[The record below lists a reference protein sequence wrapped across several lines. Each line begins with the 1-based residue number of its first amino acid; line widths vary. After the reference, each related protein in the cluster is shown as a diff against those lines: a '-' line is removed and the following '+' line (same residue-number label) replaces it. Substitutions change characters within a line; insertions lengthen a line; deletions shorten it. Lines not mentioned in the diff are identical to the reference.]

1 MSHANQCESI
11 FLLETH
17 SSKSPSHEKKKK
29 GFLLKACGGWMEV
42 CFYRNFILIGLILIN
57 FLNGI
62 AMVDFSNLKIKD
74 VFWTDA

>member
-1 MSHANQCESI
+1 MSQANQFESI

-17 SSKSPSHEKKKK
+17 SSKSPSHEKNKRISFE
-29 GFLLKACGGWMEV
+29 GLWGMDGRI
-42 CFYRNFILIGLILIN
+42 FYRNLILIGLILIN

-62 AMVDFSNLKIKD
+62 AMVDCSNLKIKN